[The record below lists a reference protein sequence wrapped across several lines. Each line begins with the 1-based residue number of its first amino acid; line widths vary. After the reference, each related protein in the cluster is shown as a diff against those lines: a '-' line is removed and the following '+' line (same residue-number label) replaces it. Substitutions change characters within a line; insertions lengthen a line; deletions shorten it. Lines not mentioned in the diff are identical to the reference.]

1 MDVPTSGYKARVNR
15 FGSSARRFLRAR
27 APDRGVSRPYGQGD
41 PAVPGGRPRG
51 RFGFWG
57 PVPYYSTR
65 TRRGSEVSVG
75 GCGCCLP
82 IPLMVTAGVVG
93 VLRTVWR
100 RLR

>member
-1 MDVPTSGYKARVNR
+1 MDRPERPGP
-15 FGSSARRFLRAR
+15 RRWF
-27 APDRGVSRPYGQGD
+27 
-41 PAVPGGRPRG
+41 PARPRG

-65 TRRGSEVSVG
+65 IRRGTDVSVG

-82 IPLMVTAGVVG
+82 IPLFVIVAAVAGLRAVV
-93 VLRTVWR
+93 R

>member
-1 MDVPTSGYKARVNR
+1 MNR
-15 FGSSARRFLRAR
+15 FGRFPRRPFR
-27 APDRGVSRPYGQGD
+27 DRGPRGAGVEGPYTG
-41 PAVPGGRPRG
+41 AGRPPGRRG

-82 IPLMVTAGVVG
+82 IPLIVVLGTVAG
-93 VLRTVWR
+93 LRAVWR